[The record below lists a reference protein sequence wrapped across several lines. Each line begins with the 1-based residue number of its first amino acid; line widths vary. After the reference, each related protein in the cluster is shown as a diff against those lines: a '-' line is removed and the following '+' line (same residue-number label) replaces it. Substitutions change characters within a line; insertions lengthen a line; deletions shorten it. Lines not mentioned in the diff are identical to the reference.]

1 MNRYA
6 MKFLTTR
13 LVYLYIFLFTVS
25 MIAIALYMEHVMM
38 LEPCP
43 LCIMQRVFFIATG
56 LVALAAFL
64 HNPAGK
70 GQFVYGV
77 TSAVMA
83 MIGGGFAIRQIY
95 LQHLPPDEIPACLP
109 SIGYMIEM
117 DFDKSTILK
126 TLFSGDGNCAE
137 VLWVDP
143 VLGLGIPQ
151 WALVGFVMLAGTCIW
166 QGIRKA

>member
-1 MNRYA
+1 

-13 LVYLYIFLFTVS
+13 LVNLYIFLFTVS

-64 HNPAGK
+64 HNPANK
-70 GQFVYGV
+70 GQFRYGV
-77 TSAVMA
+77 ASAVLAMA
-83 MIGGGFAIRQIY
+83 GGGFAIRQIY

-109 SIGYMIEM
+109 SLGYMIEM
-117 DFDKSTILK
+117 DFDKSVIFK

-143 VLGLGIPQ
+143 IIGLGIPQ
-151 WALVGFVMLAGTCIW
+151 WSLVGFLMLAGTCLW